1 MPPVAQDSE
10 VLVVVGTSVVVPLLA
25 SDPDGHALSWSIVE
39 QPTLGT
45 LSGDGGN
52 RIYTSTSAEVGRDE
66 LVFEVDDGQGGTAKG
81 TVALSIIPAVEAPT
95 ITTSP
100 GAATYW
106 MHDPPTVIDAGV
118 TVTFARSPTL
128 DGASVA
134 ITSGRFQLND
144 GLTFHQTGAI
154 AGTYDENTGVLT
166 LSGTAPV
173 ADYEAAMRTVR
184 YFNHATPPTTDP
196 RTITFG
202 SGGGAGNRMLTV
214 VASENPNTQPTGAT
228 G

>member
-25 SDPDGHALSWSIVE
+25 SDPDGLPLSFTIVE
-39 QPTLGT
+39 QPSLGT

-52 RIYTSTSAEVGRDE
+52 RIYTSTSNEVGRDE
-66 LVFEVDDGQGGTAKG
+66 LVFQVDDGRGGTAKA
-81 TVALSIIPAVEAPT
+81 TVALSLIPASEAPT

-100 GAATYW
+100 GPVAYW
-106 MHDPPTVIDAGV
+106 MHDPATVIDAGV
-118 TVTFARSPTL
+118 TVTFSLSPTL
-128 DGASVA
+128 DSGSVA

-144 GLTFHQTGAI
+144 ELVFRQTGAI

-166 LSGTAPV
+166 LTGTAPV
-173 ADYEAAMRTVR
+173 ADYQEAMRSVR

-202 SGGGAGNRMLTV
+202 SAGAAAERTLTV
-214 VASENPNTQPTGAT
+214 AASENPNTQPTGAT
-228 G
+228 S